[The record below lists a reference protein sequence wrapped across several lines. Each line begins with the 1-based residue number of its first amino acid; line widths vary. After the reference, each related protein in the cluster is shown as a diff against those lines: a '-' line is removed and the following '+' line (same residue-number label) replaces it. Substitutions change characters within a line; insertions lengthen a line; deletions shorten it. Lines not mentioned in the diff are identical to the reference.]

1 MSPKNNLDNYRSTDT
16 TLLQHEGKPILEF
29 PRPLSTC
36 KIGSNH
42 DSLIQSNKPRI
53 TDKLTMSI
61 VLGVPRPAGQ

>member
-42 DSLIQSNKPRI
+42 DSLIQANKPRI
-53 TDKLTMSI
+53 
-61 VLGVPRPAGQ
+61 